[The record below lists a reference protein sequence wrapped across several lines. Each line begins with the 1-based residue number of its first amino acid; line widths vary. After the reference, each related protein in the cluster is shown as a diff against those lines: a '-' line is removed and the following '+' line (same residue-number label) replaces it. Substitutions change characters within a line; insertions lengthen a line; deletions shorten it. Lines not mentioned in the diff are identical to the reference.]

1 MVKKSEFIWNSI
13 ASLVASM
20 LNAVLL
26 LFCTRINGTDIAGIF
41 SISFATSVILNAI
54 GDYGIRIYQVT
65 DSEKKYKFG
74 EYLALRIV
82 VVSIMIIIG
91 IGFVL
96 ISGYD
101 TIKLLVTILL
111 ILFRVVDNL
120 SETYQGEFQV
130 NGRLDLGG
138 KSVVIRNGISI
149 IMFLIADIITK
160 NIIISST
167 VMFFTNLLVFILFD
181 IRIIKN
187 FNTDKIIFT
196 KDVIL
201 SMLKEC
207 FPVFLSTILSLYIT
221 NAVKYAIDS
230 ISTYEMQTYYNIIYL
245 PTFTINLAS
254 IFIIKPI
261 LKVLG
266 DIWSEKKYKE
276 MLKII
281 AKISAVILVVTILV
295 EMVCFA
301 IGVQILS
308 FIYGVQLEQY
318 RIDLCLLI
326 LSGGLY
332 ALAVLFL
339 YILTTMREQSKATI
353 GYIITSILALIIPK
367 IFVQKYNM
375 FGASISNLLINF
387 ILLILLIIPV
397 IIKYQKVKGE
407 QANEERI

>member
-82 VVSIMIIIG
+82 VVSIMLIIG

-130 NGRLDLGG
+130 HRRLDLGG

-254 IFIIKPI
+254 IFIIKPM

-295 EMVCFA
+295 EIVCFA

-339 YILTTMREQSKATI
+339 YILTTIREQSKATI

-367 IFVQKYNM
+367 ILVQKYNM
-375 FGASISNLLINF
+375 LGASISNLLINF